1 MGSWF
6 VNYFS
11 RRNASI
17 SVFDSNKSLLR
28 TSSQS
33 VITAGSISECV
44 SGADLVM
51 VCVPVRLTPRVIREC
66 SSDMKPGATLAEISS
81 VKHKTFAALSKTR
94 DDLGTLC
101 LHPMFGP
108 GASEKRQVK
117 MLLVPVRNEQDE
129 LRRSQDFFAPA
140 KILVI
145 QSARKHDSTIAI
157 VLGLTYFANL
167 VFSDFLS
174 KKNRK
179 LLDEVSGTTF
189 RLQSII
195 AESILTDDPEL
206 ISVLIQD
213 NPYVRRHV
221 RQYLAGASGFV
232 RLAST
237 KDPSKLEARI
247 RMLKTRM
254 QRQVDLQQSYDNL
267 YAAVQATDGQKEK

>member
-66 SSDMKPGATLAEISS
+66 SSDMKSGATLAEISS
-81 VKHKTFAALSKTR
+81 VKYKTFAALSKTR

-157 VLGLTYFANL
+157 VLGSTCLCIL
-167 VFSDFLS
+167 VFSI
-174 KKNRK
+174 R
-179 LLDEVSGTTF
+179 
-189 RLQSII
+189 I
-195 AESILTDDPEL
+195 
-206 ISVLIQD
+206 
-213 NPYVRRHV
+213 
-221 RQYLAGASGFV
+221 
-232 RLAST
+232 LAS
-237 KDPSKLEARI
+237 SLLGSFVEAR
-247 RMLKTRM
+247 RTKSEAPARYCLTCLR
-254 QRQVDLQQSYDNL
+254 
-267 YAAVQATDGQKEK
+267 T

>member
-1 MGSWF
+1 
-6 VNYFS
+6 
-11 RRNASI
+11 
-17 SVFDSNKSLLR
+17 
-28 TSSQS
+28 
-33 VITAGSISECV
+33 
-44 SGADLVM
+44 
-51 VCVPVRLTPRVIREC
+51 
-66 SSDMKPGATLAEISS
+66 
-81 VKHKTFAALSKTR
+81 
-94 DDLGTLC
+94 
-101 LHPMFGP
+101 MFGP

-221 RQYLAGASGFV
+221 RQYLVGASDFV

-267 YAAVQATDGQKEK
+267 YAAVQATEGQKEK